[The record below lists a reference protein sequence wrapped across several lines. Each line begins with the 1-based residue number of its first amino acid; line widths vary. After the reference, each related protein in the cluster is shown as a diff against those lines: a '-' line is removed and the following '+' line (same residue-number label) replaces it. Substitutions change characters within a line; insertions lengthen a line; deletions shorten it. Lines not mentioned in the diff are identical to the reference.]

1 MWKSW
6 SLHPTCSGTC
16 LAAPSEDQYR
26 LAAHPLSPHAW
37 SWTQDILVDLLWC
50 QIPPNNSSVLQYR
63 FWVEMILH
71 MVLYSFF
78 LFPWEILQM
87 YLVDRV
93 THCRN
98 TEEADSEDK
107 WSTQGDVI
115 TCTLTIV

>member
-1 MWKSW
+1 
-6 SLHPTCSGTC
+6 
-16 LAAPSEDQYR
+16 
-26 LAAHPLSPHAW
+26 
-37 SWTQDILVDLLWC
+37 
-50 QIPPNNSSVLQYR
+50 
-63 FWVEMILH
+63 MILH
-71 MVLYSFF
+71 RVPYSFF